1 MGKIIDFNSRKNV
14 SHELTED
21 ELALQEVVKF
31 KDQLIQ
37 AGFTDQE
44 AMQIILQMINK
55 GDKK

>member
-1 MGKIIDFNSRKNV
+1 M
-14 SHELTED
+14 TED